1 MYPTIMRLTHCT
13 CTIVFL
19 ARQRERLENVS
30 AVELVERERTLPGV
44 RRAVQECRGCDLWR
58 NATQAVFG
66 EGPVS
71 AQVMLVGEQPG
82 DKEDVA
88 GHPFVGPAG
97 RVLDEALDE
106 AGIDRD
112 QVYVTNAVKHFKWKA
127 RGKRRIH
134 DKPNAAELAACRPW
148 LDAELR
154 FVAPRVLVPLGATAA
169 QALLGRSFRVTQRRG
184 EPLEGTGLADYVVA
198 TVHPSS
204 ILRAPDE
211 EARRQGRLDL
221 VADLA
226 VVGELL
232 ARVAQEH

>member
-1 MYPTIMRLTHCT
+1 M
-13 CTIVFL
+13 
-19 ARQRERLENVS
+19 RQRVS
-30 AVELVERERTLPGV
+30 AVELAARERTLSGL
-44 RRAVQECRGCDLWR
+44 RRAVRDCRGCDLWR

-66 EGPVS
+66 EGL
-71 AQVMLVGEQPG
+71 ARARVMLVGEQPG
-82 DKEDVA
+82 DKEDLA

-97 RVLDEALDE
+97 RVLDEALE
-106 AGIDRD
+106 AAGIDRK

-148 LDAELR
+148 LDGELR

-169 QALLGRSFRVTQRRG
+169 QALLGRSFKVTQRRG
-184 EPLEGTGLADYVVA
+184 EPIEGTGLAEYVVA

-204 ILRAPDE
+204 ILRAPDD
-211 EARRQGRLDL
+211 EARRQGRLEL
-221 VADLA
+221 AADLA

-232 ARVAQEH
+232 LRERDT

>member
-1 MYPTIMRLTHCT
+1 
-13 CTIVFL
+13 
-19 ARQRERLENVS
+19 VS
-30 AVELVERERTLPGV
+30 AVELVQQVRTLAGL
-44 RRAVQECRGCDLWR
+44 RRTVNDCRGCDLFR

-66 EGPVS
+66 EGPVP
-71 AQVMLVGEQPG
+71 APVMLVGEQPG

-106 AGIDRD
+106 AGIDRR

-148 LDAELR
+148 LDAELGL
-154 FVAPRVLVPLGATAA
+154 VAPHVLVPLGATAA
-169 QALLGRSFRVTQRRG
+169 QALLGRSFRVTQERG
-184 EPLEGTGLADYVVA
+184 RPIEGTGLADYVVA

-211 EARRQGRLDL
+211 EARRQGRLEL
-221 VADLA
+221 AADLA

-232 ARVAQEH
+232 GRVAKEH